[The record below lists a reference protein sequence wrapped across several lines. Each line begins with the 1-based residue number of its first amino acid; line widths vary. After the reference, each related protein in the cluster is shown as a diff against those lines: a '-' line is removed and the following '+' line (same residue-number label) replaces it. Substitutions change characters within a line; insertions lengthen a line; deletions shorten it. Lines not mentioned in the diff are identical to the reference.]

1 MAGITLKSAWN
12 WKARSSTGQEEEAWA
27 VPEYYCGFISSKGE
41 GAKIARIMPF
51 LQPSLS

>member
-1 MAGITLKSAWN
+1 MAGITLKSVWN

-27 VPEYYCGFISSKGE
+27 VPEYYCGFISSKG